1 MGIKLKFTSKA
12 FPNVIVLQTDMH
24 SEREN
29 FIAPFCD
36 QNSVDFPQHFNA
48 PMSTRNTS
56 VVFIQQINVVSCG
69 FPDIGMNLELG

>member
-12 FPNVIVLQTDMH
+12 FPNIIALQKDIH

-29 FIAPFCD
+29 FTIPFYD
-36 QNSVDFPQHFNA
+36 QNFVDFPQHFNA
-48 PMSTRNTS
+48 PMSARNAS

-69 FPDIGMNLELG
+69 FPNIGMNLEF